1 MNKKILLT
9 LIAVVAALTSM
20 AQGRMDMCINEV
32 MVQSD
37 SNSADQNGKCSG
49 WIELFNAS
57 YGTNAIEKMFITTFK
72 QDYIRNYF
80 KEQESKSNKKRNV
93 LLEELRDQNPDKV
106 YEIPRG
112 DVDTKIKPRTH
123 IVFYADGETAAGT
136 LHLSFTLTPGSE
148 NYIALYDVN
157 GDLVDEVIVP
167 ASLQAGHSYARKS
180 EGLPIEMHKGGNHN
194 FDPSQWE
201 ERDGSTI
208 EKAITP
214 GKFNVRPVNENIAK
228 FKTEDGTG
236 IWLTIMSMGV
246 VFCALLLL
254 YILFK
259 LFGKV
264 FTTKDKK
271 EDDEIVEK
279 AAEDET
285 PAIEAGDNDEAIAAI
300 CMALY
305 QHLNAHDEE
314 SGILTFDHSHEM
326 HSAWGSKGN
335 LLLRMPEHHDNK
347 H

>member
-1 MNKKILLT
+1 MNKKIILT
-9 LIAVVAALTSM
+9 LIAVVASLTAM

-32 MVQSD
+32 MVQGD
-37 SNSADQNGKCSG
+37 SVGANQNGKCSA

-72 QDYIRNYF
+72 QDYIQNYF
-80 KEQESKSNKKRNV
+80 KVQESKSNKKRNV

-123 IVFYADGETAAGT
+123 IVFYADGNTTAGT

-167 ASLQAGHSYARKS
+167 ANLKAGQTFARKG
-180 EGLPIEMHKGGNHN
+180 EGLPSDMHKDGNHS
-194 FDPSQWE
+194 FDSSLWE
-201 ERDGSTI
+201 TRDGSSI

-214 GKFNVRPVNENIAK
+214 GKFNMRPVNENIAK
-228 FKTEDGTG
+228 FKNEDGTG
-236 IWLTIMSMGV
+236 ILLTIMSMGV
-246 VFCALLLL
+246 VFLALLLL

-259 LFGKV
+259 LFGKA
-264 FTTKDKK
+264 FTSKGNK
-271 EDDEIVEK
+271 EEEK
-279 AAEDET
+279 ADNVVET
-285 PAIEAGDNDEAIAAI
+285 EKATAEAGDNDEAIAAL

-305 QHLNAHDEE
+305 QHFNAHDEE
-314 SGILTFDHSHEM
+314 SGVLTFDHSHEQ

-335 LLLRMPEHHDNK
+335 LLLHMPEHHKN

>member
-9 LIAVVAALTSM
+9 LIAVIAALTSM

-32 MVQSD
+32 MVQ
-37 SNSADQNGKCSG
+37 NGNCADQNGKCTA
-49 WIELFNAS
+49 WVELFNSS

-72 QDYIRNYF
+72 QDYIQNYF
-80 KEQESKSNKKRNV
+80 KDQESKSNKKRNV

-123 IVFYADGETAAGT
+123 VVFFADGNTTAGT
-136 LHLSFTLTPGSE
+136 LHMSFTLTPGSE

-167 ASLQAGHSYARKS
+167 ASLQAGQSFSRKS
-180 EGLPIEMHKGGNHN
+180 EGLPSDMHKDGNHS

-201 ERDGSTI
+201 TRDGSSV

-228 FKTEDGTG
+228 FKNEDGTG

-246 VFCALLLL
+246 VFLALLLL

-259 LFGKV
+259 LFGKA
-264 FTTKDKK
+264 FSGQGKEKK
-271 EDDEIVEK
+271 EEETVAEPT
-279 AAEDET
+279 AAVAATGSD
-285 PAIEAGDNDEAIAAI
+285 DNDEAIAAL

-314 SGILTFDHSHEM
+314 SGVLTFDHSHEA

-335 LLLRMPEHHDNK
+335 LLLHMPERHDN

>member
-1 MNKKILLT
+1 MNKKIILT
-9 LIAVVAALTSM
+9 LIAVVAALTAM

-32 MVQSD
+32 MVQGD
-37 SNSADQNGKCSG
+37 SVSANQNGKCSA
-49 WIELFNAS
+49 WVELFNSS
-57 YGTNAIEKMFITTFK
+57 YGTNAIEKMFLTTFK
-72 QDYIRNYF
+72 QDYIQNYF

-123 IVFYADGETAAGT
+123 VVFYADGNTTAGT
-136 LHLSFTLTPGSE
+136 LHLSFPLIPGSE

-167 ASLQAGHSYARKS
+167 ASLKAGESFARIN
-180 EGLPIEMHKGGNHN
+180 EGLPSDMHKDGNHS

-201 ERDGSTI
+201 VRDGSSI

-214 GKFNVRPVNENIAK
+214 GKFNVRPVNENIVK
-228 FKTEDGTG
+228 FKNEDGTG

-246 VFCALLLL
+246 VFTALLLL

-259 LFGKV
+259 LFGKA
-264 FTTKDKK
+264 FSGQGKEKK
-271 EDDEIVEK
+271 EEE
-279 AAEDET
+279 AAEE
-285 PAIEAGDNDEAIAAI
+285 PAAAVAAAGGDNDEAIAAL

-314 SGILTFDHSHEM
+314 SGIITFDHTHEL

-335 LLLRMPEHHDNK
+335 LLLRTPEHHEN

>member
-1 MNKKILLT
+1 MNKKIILT

-32 MVQSD
+32 MVQGD
-37 SNSADQNGKCSG
+37 SISANQNGKCSA
-49 WIELFNAS
+49 WIELFNSS
-57 YGTNAIEKMFITTFK
+57 YGTNAIEKMFLTTFK
-72 QDYIRNYF
+72 QDYIQNYF

-123 IVFYADGETAAGT
+123 VVFYADGNTTAGT
-136 LHLSFTLTPGSE
+136 MHLSFTLTAGSE
-148 NYIALYDVN
+148 NYVALYDVN

-167 ASLQAGHSYARKS
+167 ASLQAGQSFARIS
-180 EGLPIEMHKGGNHN
+180 EGLPSDMHPDGNHS
-194 FDPSQWE
+194 FAPTQWE
-201 ERDGSTI
+201 VRDGSSV

-214 GKFNVRPVNENIAK
+214 GKFNVRPVNENIEK
-228 FKTEDGTG
+228 FHNEDPTG
-236 IWLTIMSMGV
+236 VLLTIMSMGV
-246 VFCALLLL
+246 VFLALLLL

-259 LFGKV
+259 LFGKA
-264 FTTKDKK
+264 FSASGKEKK
-271 EDDEIVEK
+271 EDEPAQI
-279 AAEDET
+279 AAPSDET
-285 PAIEAGDNDEAIAAI
+285 SNSDNDEAIAAL

-314 SGILTFDHSHEM
+314 SGVLTFDHSHEA
-326 HSAWGSKGN
+326 HSSWGSKGN
-335 LLLRMPEHHDNK
+335 LLLPKPEHHEN